1 MKKVLS
7 LLLAV
12 LMVFTLLPVSALAD
26 GEQLTI
32 RASSVT
38 ALVASEIEV
47 EISAENNPGISG
59 LQLQLEYDSSVLTL
73 EEVNYADAATT
84 GLIAQPS
91 QKLESPVKLTW
102 YNGTADSKYNGA
114 LATLRFSVS
123 ENAAEGS
130 GSTLHLVIDGD
141 NVSNLKEENIPFLAV
156 DGEILII
163 NYTPGDI
170 NNDQRVNVKD
180 LIRLA
185 QYLAD
190 WEVEVVDA
198 CLDTNGD
205 GSINIKDLIRLAQ
218 YLADWEVEL
227 FPKAAT
233 STCEHVLSAVE
244 AKAATCVDEGNTAYW
259 ICSKCGKLFADAEG
273 RVKTDLNTVKIAKNP
288 NNHANV
294 VIDPAVPATS
304 TSTGL
309 TEGSHCS
316 ADGGKG
322 CGTVIVAQEIIAIP
336 VKSHTITYNLAFG
349 QPYLSQK
356 LDILE
361 ERNRQAGNPTAY
373 NEGDELL
380 ICDLDAADLGFI
392 FEGWYTATGTRVD
405 HISADDTKNYILY
418 AHWKEEEYSIQ
429 YNVFKTPVAEITDS
443 AKLIYT
449 VSKGLYALPNPD
461 VYNYLFLGW
470 YDNSGNEVTSI
481 PAGSTGDRVLN
492 AYFASKRNL
501 AKSTPIGAPVLVE
514 DKDNGVIYFAYE
526 IGTIYNVPVSD
537 PIWSVQAVS
546 GLAQKKSVTVN
557 TTISTSVA
565 QTMSRT
571 VASAAQNSNTWAL
584 SSGWNDLVT
593 VNKEWADSH
602 EVTQEEA
609 LQRATTESGTI
620 SITDSNGGAETTT
633 SNDGTTTLTYDSK
646 ETGAKDATA
655 YDIKTNVD
663 VELSAPYVKVDMGLE
678 AGQTKERED
687 TTKDHTGTDTTRIDT
702 ETKSNSSSWN
712 HSQTASQTK
721 TDSTSASV
729 SSALKYALENK
740 YGYSTARS
748 TEGAVDNTC
757 GTVTTD
763 SDTVGT
769 ANTVNYSTVEA
780 KTVTTEYSTDG
791 KSEGFYRCVTA
802 TDLHVFGV
810 VGYDIGHKA
819 FFTYTY
825 SVADGRTYDFLDYSP
840 DGSFNDEQ
848 VTVLPFTIPT
858 DIYQYV
864 NYLTADTVG
873 LEYDYDNTNHTAVVF
888 SYEGESTQ
896 VSVPAYTVDENGS
909 AYKVVAVGDNAFATE
924 QGQKITDIFLGRNIT
939 SIGEN
944 AFTGC
949 TNLKTMRVPAG
960 ITEMGNS
967 AFGSC
972 PSVEFTVGN
981 AAMAMAAA
989 ACGAKNIKVD
999 VSAVDPAEKL
1009 HLVVNDGESFTLEGG
1024 EKNFADLTI
1033 ESSANVTSL
1042 NNIYFTGNQSPLKI
1056 SSQTVN
1062 LYRTEIRDSADLCM
1076 ILNAP
1081 TTNLTLSGTN
1091 VMSSVRDNALLAK
1104 SVVVTYTNSG
1114 RLKLTGNLL
1123 INGTVNDEAGR
1134 ISFVD
1139 RGEIVFIND
1148 EQFTQYARG
1157 MFTVAF
1163 DPNGGTVSE
1172 ERKDC
1177 YFGEKI
1183 GELPVPTRR
1192 YYDFIGWYTE
1202 VEGGELLT
1210 EDSALPGNDNIT
1222 LYAHWTRQTAT
1233 VAFNANEGQC
1243 SESSRTVNCGDA
1255 LGTLPV
1261 AQRDYYTFLGWYTDP
1276 VNGEQIDEAKLIA
1289 DTVPL
1294 MLYAHWEQ
1302 KPQKGWALASA
1313 VPEGAQILDRKWS
1326 YSLTTYAEST
1336 NSSMEGFEQTGNYWS
1351 KTAEG
1356 SFNYSTAFPSGFDTG
1371 HSIYTS
1377 FAKSAYSAYENE
1389 QEKREASTSWA
1400 GYVYWHWMYD
1410 CGGSNGTSNRAI
1422 NDKKEYGND
1431 NGYYYSFFDAFT
1443 SSDGNYES
1451 STGYCNSKGIRNYV
1465 IPERTAYSDCHGATR
1480 WFRFDYYVCSYADYV
1495 RMYQYIKIEDGIES
1509 TSPVSASDTISNVQE
1524 WVLYR
1529 EK

>member
-32 RASSVT
+32 HASSVT

-336 VKSHTITYNLAFG
+336 VKSH
-349 QPYLSQK
+349 
-356 LDILE
+356 
-361 ERNRQAGNPTAY
+361 
-373 NEGDELL
+373 
-380 ICDLDAADLGFI
+380 
-392 FEGWYTATGTRVD
+392 
-405 HISADDTKNYILY
+405 
-418 AHWKEEEYSIQ
+418 
-429 YNVFKTPVAEITDS
+429 
-443 AKLIYT
+443 
-449 VSKGLYALPNPD
+449 
-461 VYNYLFLGW
+461 
-470 YDNSGNEVTSI
+470 
-481 PAGSTGDRVLN
+481 
-492 AYFASKRNL
+492 
-501 AKSTPIGAPVLVE
+501 
-514 DKDNGVIYFAYE
+514 
-526 IGTIYNVPVSD
+526 
-537 PIWSVQAVS
+537 
-546 GLAQKKSVTVN
+546 
-557 TTISTSVA
+557 
-565 QTMSRT
+565 
-571 VASAAQNSNTWAL
+571 
-584 SSGWNDLVT
+584 
-593 VNKEWADSH
+593 
-602 EVTQEEA
+602 
-609 LQRATTESGTI
+609 
-620 SITDSNGGAETTT
+620 
-633 SNDGTTTLTYDSK
+633 
-646 ETGAKDATA
+646 
-655 YDIKTNVD
+655 
-663 VELSAPYVKVDMGLE
+663 
-678 AGQTKERED
+678 
-687 TTKDHTGTDTTRIDT
+687 
-702 ETKSNSSSWN
+702 
-712 HSQTASQTK
+712 
-721 TDSTSASV
+721 
-729 SSALKYALENK
+729 
-740 YGYSTARS
+740 
-748 TEGAVDNTC
+748 
-757 GTVTTD
+757 
-763 SDTVGT
+763 
-769 ANTVNYSTVEA
+769 
-780 KTVTTEYSTDG
+780 
-791 KSEGFYRCVTA
+791 
-802 TDLHVFGV
+802 
-810 VGYDIGHKA
+810 
-819 FFTYTY
+819 
-825 SVADGRTYDFLDYSP
+825 
-840 DGSFNDEQ
+840 
-848 VTVLPFTIPT
+848 
-858 DIYQYV
+858 
-864 NYLTADTVG
+864 
-873 LEYDYDNTNHTAVVF
+873 
-888 SYEGESTQ
+888 
-896 VSVPAYTVDENGS
+896 
-909 AYKVVAVGDNAFATE
+909 
-924 QGQKITDIFLGRNIT
+924 
-939 SIGEN
+939 
-944 AFTGC
+944 
-949 TNLKTMRVPAG
+949 
-960 ITEMGNS
+960 
-967 AFGSC
+967 
-972 PSVEFTVGN
+972 
-981 AAMAMAAA
+981 
-989 ACGAKNIKVD
+989 
-999 VSAVDPAEKL
+999 PAEKL

-1062 LYRTEIRDSADLCM
+1062 LYRAEIRDSADLCM

-1192 YYDFIGWYTE
+1192 YYDFVGWYTE

-1261 AQRDYYTFLGWYTDP
+1261 ARRDYYTFLGWYTDP

-1326 YSLTTYAEST
+1326 YSLTTYVS
-1336 NSSMEGFEQTGNYWS
+1336 
-1351 KTAEG
+1351 
-1356 SFNYSTAFPSGFDTG
+1356 
-1371 HSIYTS
+1371 
-1377 FAKSAYSAYENE
+1377 
-1389 QEKREASTSWA
+1389 
-1400 GYVYWHWMYD
+1400 VYKD
-1410 CGGSNGTSNRAI
+1410 
-1422 NDKKEYGND
+1422 
-1431 NGYYYSFFDAFT
+1431 
-1443 SSDGNYES
+1443 
-1451 STGYCNSKGIRNYV
+1451 
-1465 IPERTAYSDCHGATR
+1465 
-1480 WFRFDYYVCSYADYV
+1480 
-1495 RMYQYIKIEDGIES
+1495 
-1509 TSPVSASDTISNVQE
+1509 
-1524 WVLYR
+1524 
-1529 EK
+1529 